1 MNMGLLFI
9 SAFAPIINSDL
20 MYSHVKKMKYKNRN
34 NNLNY
39 SIMKK
44 LLILVLFASVVSN
57 VWSQR
62 KPAIPK
68 DAEIEAKVE
77 KELSKMTLDDKIG
90 QMLELNFDVMGT
102 VQGDTWK
109 LKRNV
114 FWILVFQNIKS
125 ALF

>member
-1 MNMGLLFI
+1 
-9 SAFAPIINSDL
+9 

-57 VWSQR
+57 GWSQR

-68 DAEIEAKVE
+68 WELCKEIRG
-77 KELSKMTLDDKIG
+77 S
-90 QMLELNFDVMGT
+90 
-102 VQGDTWK
+102 
-109 LKRNV
+109 
-114 FWILVFQNIKS
+114 
-125 ALF
+125 